1 MRSEIASVVTH
12 ISGYGNAIVDGREKN
27 QWLKSINNCYCQGF
41 SESVGIMQ
49 FFERHALW
57 FLLLVPIGIGVFMA
71 WSEQWHIAV
80 FLGVLGIFGYND
92 ASKGRLDFDL
102 DDF

>member
-1 MRSEIASVVTH
+1 MKNIKIVVVMTTKK
-12 ISGYGNAIVDGREKN
+12 G
-27 QWLKSINNCYCQGF
+27 
-41 SESVGIMQ
+41 VGIMQ

-71 WSEQWHIAV
+71 WPEQWHIAV